1 MASSIKESILRVLDD
16 LREEELKRFKTKLQ
30 DTPTKAG
37 LGKIPRGKLEKAD
50 TIDVSE
56 LMTNHFPAAYAVEI
70 TVKILRDI
78 NKINLITEF
87 QQYTEAETGGFQ
99 EYRDEVKKNNEKFKH
114 YSATQGEWLYVNDWY
129 LRLLL
134 TKKKLQRKEKED
146 FLRTLGEQYKD
157 KMDQLA
163 ADTDFCT
170 NTEKLFTADTKGKI
184 PKTVVLQGV
193 PGIGK
198 TFTTKKIM
206 VDWVSSKFLK
216 WPFLYVFYLDCQ
228 EINQLTGSLS
238 VADLLLHKY
247 PSLKPVKE
255 KVFSSPETI
264 LIILDGFD
272 ELKFS
277 FKGKDEGGTESEKNE
292 FPVEIAVSKL
302 LRRKVLLKASLLITT
317 RPEAL
322 DRLPEQLVIDRYV
335 EILGLS
341 ERGVERYFIKFFKND
356 QQAFQAFNV
365 MRENEVLFTM
375 CYIPTICWTVCRVLK
390 QLIENGVDLAKDCK
404 STTQVLV
411 SYMNT
416 VQRFHT
422 QSQENDDAALFK
434 KLGTLALYGVKNQKV
449 LFDQKDLEQ
458 FSFSLS
464 EVPSSF
470 LHKMIFEVDENVGIV
485 YSFLHV
491 RIQEFFAALYCVQYE
506 VNEVNALLQ
515 EVLHEGKSHLSSTAT
530 FIFGFTNTE
539 MADKLSYKISSQFRS
554 SLLDWVKEALKKQR
568 GSDFLQ
574 LLHSLYEMHEEEFTK
589 SAMEDLKDI
598 NLSDVCSQRLNCI
611 AINHCVLHSCDLD
624 KINLSG
630 CNLGSPELK
639 VLLPVLQQSSISEI
653 DLSNNV
659 LEDEAVKILC
669 TALKD
674 EHCRV
679 ETLRLGKCALTAGCC
694 GDLSVLS
701 QNSSLTELDL
711 KENKLGDQGVKLLSA
726 GLKEPNCKLHK
737 LGLAECNLT
746 SSSCGKLSAVF
757 VTNSLLTELNLSQ
770 NKLGDSGVKM
780 LCDGLNK
787 SNCRLEKLEFIECGL
802 TAGCCTDLSSAIS
815 KNSSLTELNLNKN
828 RLGDSGVKL
837 LLAALKEAACG
848 LEKLGLGECDLRAGC
863 CGEFSSIFSNGSSL
877 KDLDLSGNNLGDS
890 EVKLLLAALNDPNCK
905 LQKLRLGKCDL
916 TAGLCN
922 ELSSILIKNSS
933 LKELDLSKNKLKDSG
948 VKLLWAALKDSNCKI
963 QKLELRDCDLT
974 DDCYKDLASALRTN
988 SSLIE
993 LDISSNRKLKESGV
1007 KMLHQ
1012 ELKNSNYKLRK
1023 LE

>member
-87 QQYTEAETGGFQ
+87 QQYTEAETESSTSAQGTEEGGKSVLKGVTKGTLKSGQHFASGISNFVKKKADDVKQ
-99 EYRDEVKKNNEKFKH
+99 IKKTPCTQYRDEVKKNNEKFKH

-630 CNLGSPELK
+630 ITRTKG
-639 VLLPVLQQSSISEI
+639 PVT
-653 DLSNNV
+653 
-659 LEDEAVKILC
+659 C
-669 TALKD
+669 TATVFHYARCISYFFCNFYSL
-674 EHCRV
+674 CL
-679 ETLRLGKCALTAGCC
+679 TQQLGKCALTAGCC

-963 QKLELRDCDLT
+963 QKL
-974 DDCYKDLASALRTN
+974 
-988 SSLIE
+988 
-993 LDISSNRKLKESGV
+993 
-1007 KMLHQ
+1007 
-1012 ELKNSNYKLRK
+1012 
-1023 LE
+1023 